1 MEKIIYIQLLSE
13 GSIAYWPV
21 PALQVGINL
30 FRVSGLEI
38 YDPKDEEWEFPP
50 GSYVSIDEQ
59 IKDGK
64 YISIAIQQ
72 KVE

>member
-1 MEKIIYIQLLSE
+1 MEKIIYTQLLSE

-30 FRVSGLEI
+30 FRVSGL
-38 YDPKDEEWEFPP
+38 
-50 GSYVSIDEQ
+50 
-59 IKDGK
+59 DGK